1 MIPSV
6 GLAVYAAGL
15 ALVVAAVVGFCL
27 GSRPTALR
35 SLSLAVGAAG
45 VLLLRLLTAA
55 LEPRLGDRWELL
67 LYTAFLLIAAGGLA
81 PVEVWLIRTSTGEVK
96 ACLENG
102 CRSLLLA
109 PEWPTPRRFVLTVR
123 GVEFAGSLADFG
135 RFSLFWFPAPGK
147 RGKPRLLVNWLAKQY
162 PGPFPRPRIVLKRR
176 QP

>member
-1 MIPSV
+1 MIPPL
-6 GLAVYAAGL
+6 GLTVYAAGFVL
-15 ALVVAAVVGFCL
+15 AIAAVVGL
-27 GSRPTALR
+27 LPRSRPTALR

-45 VLLLRLLTAA
+45 VLLLRLLTAH
-55 LEPRLGDRWELL
+55 ERWLGDRWELL
-67 LYTAFLLIAAGGLA
+67 LFAGFVFLAATGLF
-81 PVEVWLIRTSTGEVK
+81 PIEVWLIRASTGEVK
-96 ACLENG
+96 ACLEHG

-123 GVEFAGSLADFG
+123 GVEFAGGLADFG